1 MRTVHR
7 YAYGAHLAPPPPGP
21 SCPAPQVGTA
31 RRRQARV
38 ARTYSAGAL
47 GRACEHRW
55 GYRRAGSPVGDVG
68 LRLCPLARGLLP
80 CHVDAGTRR
89 AQPRERL
96 GVALV
101 TEELHTPGLG

>member
-7 YAYGAHLAPPPPGP
+7 YAYGAHLAPPPLGP

-38 ARTYSAGAL
+38 ARNYSARAV

-55 GYRRAGSPVGDVG
+55 GYRRAGSPAGVVG
-68 LRLCPLARGLLP
+68 LRLSCTARGQGWLGLRI
-80 CHVDAGTRR
+80 CV
-89 AQPRERL
+89 RECL
-96 GVALV
+96 GGSVF
-101 TEELHTPGLG
+101 GLQ